1 MPAGVHLKRARTYR
15 PDPDVYDRAKA
26 AVEGMG
32 DGKDATMNAY
42 INAFLKW
49 LVHDTDELPP
59 RPPKTEAG
67 GDTPRGDG

>member
-1 MPAGVHLKRARTYR
+1 M
-15 PDPDVYDRAKA
+15 YDRAKA
-26 AVEGMG
+26 AVEALG

-59 RPPKTEAG
+59 RPPKPEVG
-67 GDTPRGDG
+67 GGNPRGDG